1 MDVSHVREILNANS
15 SHQSSILQLA
25 NHSRLSHAKNLQK
38 DESRF
43 ESTDFIDY
51 MIPLS
56 VVNGQS
62 NAVVSEEVTEPLNRD
77 EQ

>member
-1 MDVSHVREILNANS
+1 M
-15 SHQSSILQLA
+15 A
-25 NHSRLSHAKNLQK
+25 NHSRLSHAKNLQR

-56 VVNGQS
+56 VANGGHS

-77 EQ
+77 EE